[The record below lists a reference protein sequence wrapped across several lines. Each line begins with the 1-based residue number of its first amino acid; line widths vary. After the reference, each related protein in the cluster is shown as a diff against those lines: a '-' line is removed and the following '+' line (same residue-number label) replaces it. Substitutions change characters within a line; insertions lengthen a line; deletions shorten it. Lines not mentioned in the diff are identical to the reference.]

1 MRKTR
6 INRRTIRKQTKRNSR
21 QNRKQRGGKIV
32 LPMRYFSENFDRH
45 YSENPPMAKGQVATS
60 HGIPMGDRTMTG
72 PDLHIAAPVKQQGGG
87 VLPAEYFGGNS
98 GRYFEEGAPE
108 LLECDTAY
116 GRAIARSHGVVMDA
130 PNGNWMGPN
139 LASYPNATP
148 LQTGGSCGPLKK
160 RRRTKRT
167 KRGGGSGKGC
177 GCGPRKGKKGSK
189 KGPKK
194 AQSGGYGKKPKK
206 GNKKRSKRNQ
216 RRRS

>member
-6 INRRTIRKQTKRNSR
+6 INRRTIRKQTKRNRR
-21 QNRKQRGGKIV
+21 QNRRQRGGKVV
-32 LPMRYFSENFDRH
+32 LPMRYFSENFNKH
-45 YSENPPMAKGQVATS
+45 YSENPTIAEGQVATS
-60 HGIPMGDRTMTG
+60 HGIPMEDRTMTG
-72 PDLHIAAPVKQQGGG
+72 PDLHISAPVKQQGGG

-148 LQTGGSCGPLKK
+148 LQTGGGY
-160 RRRTKRT
+160 
-167 KRGGGSGKGC
+167 GKGC

-189 KGPKK
+189 KGSKK
-194 AQSGGYGKKPKK
+194 GQKGGYGKKVKK
-206 GNKKRSKRNQ
+206 GTKKRGKRNQ